1 MDQLAQAAERVAA
14 TSSRREKVAHVAS
27 YLQSL
32 SDADLARAVLYLSG
46 RPWAATDPRK
56 LSVGYATMRA
66 AVAAATGWDPETL
79 ALCYREVGDSGET
92 IAHLCRPITKGE
104 PLTLQQAAAYFE
116 ILQKTRLTQ
125 IKVDLLTT
133 IFQTH
138 AAPAL
143 KFFVKTIT
151 GNLRIGLQEK
161 MMEDAIAQA
170 TNQSAEAVRA
180 ANNRGG
186 DLAAVALSAR
196 ANTLESIE
204 ATLFHPLDFMLA
216 QPLDDTKDLE
226 DPGSWYAE
234 DKYDGIRS
242 QLHVANGKV
251 KLFTRG
257 LEETTAAFP
266 EIILAFTN
274 HPGPLILDGEILARS
289 FQQLQQRIARKQVSA
304 KLMSEIPVRFLAYD
318 ILMHQGELVF
328 DKPLEH
334 RRHLLEHL
342 GLAHISQ
349 QTPLQ
354 SHADI
359 EALFQAAKAR
369 GNEGLVLKRRGSLYE
384 SGKRGA
390 NWLKVKKPFATLDVV
405 ITAAEQ
411 GHGRR
416 AGVLSDVTFAV
427 RDGERFLNIG
437 KAYSGLTDV
446 EIKDLTKILRA
457 ATIERYAGGRVQ
469 IVKPEVVLEVAFDG
483 LQKSPRHKS
492 GYALRFPRIVRW
504 RRDKRPEDI
513 DTLARVHAL
522 FSSAIELEID
532 GLATA
537 KIPEEPV

>member
-1 MDQLAQAAERVAA
+1 MDSLAQAAERVAA
-14 TSSRREKVAHVAS
+14 TSSRREKIAHVAT

-32 SDADLARAVLYLSG
+32 NDTDLARAVLYLSG
-46 RPWAATDPRK
+46 TPFPATDPRK

-66 AVAAATGWDPETL
+66 AVAAATGWDAETL
-79 ALCYREVGDSGET
+79 SLCYREVGDSGET
-92 IAHLCRPITKGE
+92 ISHLCRPITKAE
-104 PLTLQQAAAYFE
+104 PLTLEQAESYFE
-116 ILQKTRLTQ
+116 TLRATRLTQ
-125 IKVDLLTT
+125 RKIDLLTS

-138 AAPAL
+138 SAPAL

-161 MMEDAIAQA
+161 MVEEAIALAIGQPA
-170 TNQSAEAVRA
+170 DAVRA

-186 DLAAVALSAR
+186 NLSAVALSAR
-196 ANTLESIE
+196 AGTLDTIA

-216 QPLDDTKDLE
+216 QPIDDTRELA
-226 DPGSWYAE
+226 DPDNWVAE

-257 LEETTAAFP
+257 LEDTTDAFP
-266 EIILAFTN
+266 EIILASTN
-274 HPGPLILDGEILARS
+274 LPGPLILDGEILAGS
-289 FQQLQQRIARKQVSA
+289 FQLLQQRIARKKVSA
-304 KLMSEIPVRFLAYD
+304 RMMAEIPVHFVAYD

-328 DKPLEH
+328 DRPLEH
-334 RRHLLEHL
+334 RRQLLESL
-342 GLAHISQ
+342 GLARTSV

-354 SHADI
+354 THVQI
-359 EALFQAAKAR
+359 EELFLAARAR

-384 SGKRGA
+384 SGKRA
-390 NWLKVKKPFATLDVV
+390 TAWLKVKKPLGTLDVV

-427 RDGERFLNIG
+427 RDGDKYLNIG
-437 KAYSGLTDV
+437 KAYSGLTDA
-446 EIKDLTKILRA
+446 EIRELTKLLRA

-469 IVKPEVVLEVAFDG
+469 IVRPEIVLEVAFDG

-504 RRDKRPEDI
+504 RRDKGPEDI
-513 DTLARVHAL
+513 DTLARVHQIFVGAGL
-522 FSSAIELEID
+522 PEKSEIKEKP
-532 GLATA
+532 A
-537 KIPEEPV
+537 E